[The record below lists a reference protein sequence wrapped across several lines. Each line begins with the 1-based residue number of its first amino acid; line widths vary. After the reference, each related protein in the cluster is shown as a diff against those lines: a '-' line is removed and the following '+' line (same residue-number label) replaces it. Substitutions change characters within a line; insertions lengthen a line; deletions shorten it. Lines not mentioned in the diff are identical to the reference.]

1 MKLELLDSYP
11 EEVKDYVKDYNKA
24 VEAKDIMEVDLAING
39 LVSLVFSSDEQ
50 IRFYAIQVLSK
61 IANLQYKFLKN
72 AVRVLLHRYKGDDPV
87 KSDIASMALGKIVVG
102 TPASALITDKD
113 LLDKIIG
120 EERERI
126 SRSEADKKRKEE
138 FLKKVQE
145 NQLNLSGLE
154 GFSEI
159 YQLGIYYNRCIIDE
173 KKDEAFGALQQ
184 LTAKLFNW
192 LEEGNLKDFG
202 AGCLLLE
209 RIAESD
215 KKHEFMKKYID
226 YLLGFINKGKANEK
240 KAAQEIL
247 IHIFETIQDI
257 VPEDLA
263 GWLRAEKLKRKEQK
277 EKELKEREAKQK
289 FIQKVRVTPSLKWD
303 TEIQK
308 LAALYNDSII
318 VNNQKGLNQV
328 KKSLE
333 KFLGA
338 SEKLKWKSAAE
349 LLKLLLEKVPDFVKS
364 IIHNLVTKY
373 RDPKNAEILAMM
385 IEDIEALKLIKPQ
398 IIEEI
403 KELEKKR
410 LEQEEALRKQKE
422 EERKRI
428 EKIIIKVNG
437 DWDLKLIK
445 FVEKLN
451 QMLLKKNEN
460 AAQKMVNNELK
471 VFLSAKEDEFR
482 FQSQEI
488 LVGLAEKYPKF
499 LEKIVKEFLELFNSD
514 NPARFIAVE
523 AFGKVYHAG
532 FIKNILPE
540 IDDELVK
547 KIEQDYD
554 DRRKELENLQMA
566 EKIKHI
572 KIDVQTIKI
581 DDNWPK
587 DIKKICRTYNDA
599 ILKQDM
605 PVVVE
610 QVKKIVDI
618 FMNEKKEERLNSAI
632 KVLGNIAKKNIE
644 LIAPTINI
652 LLEMVDSDVK
662 ETKYRAIKA
671 LGEVTYQRP
680 GWAYMG
686 IDKLMKTAL
695 NDKDD
700 EARMKAML
708 ELSKVGK
715 KNATMLVEYVPDIIK
730 ALSEDKNKHVRR
742 LAAWTLGAMAEVIP
756 LEAKEAIPA
765 LTDALH
771 DDYILVRKFAD
782 KALQLIRTAMRKA

>member
-1 MKLELLDSYP
+1 
-11 EEVKDYVKDYNKA
+11 YVKDYNKA

-87 KSDIASMALGKIVVG
+87 KSDIASIALGKIVVG
-102 TPASALITDKD
+102 TPASALITDKG

-145 NQLNLSGLE
+145 KQLNLSGLE

-192 LEEGNLKDFG
+192 QEEGNLKDFG

-303 TEIQK
+303 TEVQK

-338 SEKLKWKSAAE
+338 SEKLKWKSSAE
-349 LLKLLLEKVPDFVKS
+349 LLKLLLEKVPDFVKP

-488 LVGLAEKYPKF
+488 MVGLAEKYPKF

-523 AFGKVYHAG
+523 AFGKIYHAG

>member
-1 MKLELLDSYP
+1 
-11 EEVKDYVKDYNKA
+11 
-24 VEAKDIMEVDLAING
+24 
-39 LVSLVFSSDEQ
+39 
-50 IRFYAIQVLSK
+50 
-61 IANLQYKFLKN
+61 
-72 AVRVLLHRYKGDDPV
+72 
-87 KSDIASMALGKIVVG
+87 
-102 TPASALITDKD
+102 
-113 LLDKIIG
+113 
-120 EERERI
+120 
-126 SRSEADKKRKEE
+126 
-138 FLKKVQE
+138 
-145 NQLNLSGLE
+145 
-154 GFSEI
+154 
-159 YQLGIYYNRCIIDE
+159 
-173 KKDEAFGALQQ
+173 
-184 LTAKLFNW
+184 
-192 LEEGNLKDFG
+192 
-202 AGCLLLE
+202 
-209 RIAESD
+209 
-215 KKHEFMKKYID
+215 
-226 YLLGFINKGKANEK
+226 
-240 KAAQEIL
+240 
-247 IHIFETIQDI
+247 
-257 VPEDLA
+257 
-263 GWLRAEKLKRKEQK
+263 
-277 EKELKEREAKQK
+277 
-289 FIQKVRVTPSLKWD
+289 
-303 TEIQK
+303 
-308 LAALYNDSII
+308 
-318 VNNQKGLNQV
+318 
-328 KKSLE
+328 
-333 KFLGA
+333 
-338 SEKLKWKSAAE
+338 
-349 LLKLLLEKVPDFVKS
+349 
-364 IIHNLVTKY
+364 
-373 RDPKNAEILAMM
+373 ILAMM

-488 LVGLAEKYPKF
+488 MVGLAEKYPKF

-523 AFGKVYHAG
+523 AFGKIYHAG